1 MNTAPFRNLL
11 YTLTRARLILEQI
24 PLQASDL
31 QKFRRE
37 KTGTAR
43 EIARN

>member
-11 YTLTRARLILEQI
+11 YTFTWARLILEQI

-31 QKFRRE
+31 
-37 KTGTAR
+37 A
-43 EIARN
+43 EIAA